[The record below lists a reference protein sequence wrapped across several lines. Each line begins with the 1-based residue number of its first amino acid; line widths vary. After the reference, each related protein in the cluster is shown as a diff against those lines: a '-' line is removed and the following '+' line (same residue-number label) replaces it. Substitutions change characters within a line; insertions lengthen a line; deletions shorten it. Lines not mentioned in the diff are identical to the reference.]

1 MVLSNFI
8 DRNTIASSGRSSGVG
23 MSKVLVV
30 NADSE
35 VRAALSG
42 LLQAQDFSVQ
52 EARNCLEA
60 LGMLQAERD
69 IDLVLLDIV
78 MPEMDGFKFSTE
90 AWRVRPAIPML
101 FLTNMPILLEGADVL
116 GDVAYCLKPYQP
128 EELVKRLRLL
138 ADAATGPNQTQHW

>member
-1 MVLSNFI
+1 MVLSKFI
-8 DRNTIASSGRSSGVG
+8 DTNMIVSSDRSSGVG

-35 VRAALSG
+35 IRADLSA
-42 LLQAQDFSVQ
+42 LLQTRDFDVL

-60 LGMLQAERD
+60 LGMLQTEPD
-69 IDLVLLDIV
+69 IELLLLDIV
-78 MPEMDGFKFSTE
+78 MPEMDGFKFSAE

-116 GDVAYCLKPYQP
+116 GDVAYCLKPYKP
-128 EELVKRLRLL
+128 EELVKRLRRL
-138 ADAATGPNQTQHW
+138 ADAATV